1 MQKKKKKIWLYIHRS
16 WMNLRRITV
25 QTVDR
30 ARIVRG
36 KSSTLWRLAS
46 PIGSSSLNN
55 PRKIPH
61 KYIEQD
67 HANLPRGLT
76 GTCTIIPVVYLAC
89 CSSVLGCRRAS
100 LPSSLDQHSALSKSI
115 VPLFFFDFSFT
126 YVMCLW
132 FFANSSSP
140 TGCVLFALLYY
151 KCPFFST
158 SSYFFFLT
166 RSRPCPDHTSR

>member
-1 MQKKKKKIWLYIHRS
+1 
-16 WMNLRRITV
+16 MNLRRITV

-46 PIGSSSLNN
+46 PIGFSSLNN

-115 VPLFFFDFSFT
+115 VSLFSLISLSRMWCVCDSLPTVPAPLVVFCLLFCTTNALFFRRR
-126 YVMCLW
+126 
-132 FFANSSSP
+132 P
-140 TGCVLFALLYY
+140 I
-151 KCPFFST
+151 
-158 SSYFFFLT
+158 FFFLT